1 MNYTQTTRTATDKFS
16 RYTIAQCEYAIADI
30 HRTLIIHAGHGAAD
44 LENEYVVKLY
54 IELDAAR
61 DRIHALKGKTLRQ
74 RRAIASAHALINSL

>member
-1 MNYTQTTRTATDKFS
+1 MSFTQNTRIATEKFS

-30 HRTLIIHAGHGAAD
+30 HKTLIIHGGHGAAD
-44 LENEYVVKLY
+44 LENDYVVKLY

-74 RRAIASAHALINSL
+74 RRALASAHALIDSL